1 MCHLADIV
9 ELDMWKGRQRCRN
22 PRVPCCGAQGD
33 GFLVLAL
40 LLLDLQDRDGDTQMS
55 CPTDHTLVIGQ
66 DCDHLRV
73 CSIWAVLRSST
84 VAIPD

>member
-1 MCHLADIV
+1 M
-9 ELDMWKGRQRCRN
+9 
-22 PRVPCCGAQGD
+22 
-33 GFLVLAL
+33 AL